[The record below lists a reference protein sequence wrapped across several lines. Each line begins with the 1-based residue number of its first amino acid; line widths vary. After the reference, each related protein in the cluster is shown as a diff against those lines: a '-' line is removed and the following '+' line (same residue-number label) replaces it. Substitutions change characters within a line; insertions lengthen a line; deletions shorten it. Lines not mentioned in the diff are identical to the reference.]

1 MDYGKPRKGT
11 QARILLFALVQ
22 VVAIPAEATPQ
33 KTSEYTVFYVDY
45 GNQEVVPFS
54 SLRPLAAA
62 GGALPV
68 VPVRGDCP
76 GLAQLCQLAHVKVPL
91 LEEDFGVEA
100 AQKLQE
106 LSVGRTLLLRL
117 EQRDTSGGKGKG
129 QNTGTCW
136 LVTLVDSEA
145 TLSVNAAML
154 QVRRLWHMSGVLCS
168 CRIVFESKVMLA
180 IKAAMLQV
188 VSAGTSV

>member
-1 MDYGKPRKGT
+1 MWTTGT
-11 QARILLFALVQ
+11 KRWYSSCAVLLLRWVQ
-22 VVAIPAEATPQ
+22 VVAIPAEPTPQ

-54 SLRPLAAA
+54 SLRPLEAA

-68 VPVRGDCP
+68 VPARGDCP

-106 LSVGRTLLLRL
+106 LSVGRPLLLRL
-117 EQRDTSGGKGKG
+117 EQRDASAGRAKG

-136 LVTLVDSEA
+136 LVTLVDKEA

-154 QVRRLWHMSGVLCS
+154 QVQCLCHMPPALHYTAHAQMPLPC
-168 CRIVFESKVMLA
+168 CD
-180 IKAAMLQV
+180 
-188 VSAGTSV
+188 